1 MAKFDLEKSRIQMA
15 AFVSLMGLPAK
26 VSLLE
31 AVNSGKIDGS
41 TWGEYDKEED
51 GISPL
56 HRPVYWA
63 GLPSRGYNRN
73 PTGIKDYRTYR
84 CGKWY
89 AHILP
94 EKWLIAPTIDYIWH
108 INAGATP
115 NKNWFS
121 RQLQGIVMESIKQDN
136 PYYFDRRDERNP
148 RARKNTPVYPC
159 IRRWPGCP
167 AIFYDKNW

>member
-51 GISPL
+51 GNFTLTSACLLGWIAEVEDITVTQL
-56 HRPVYWA
+56 V
-63 GLPSRGYNRN
+63 
-73 PTGIKDYRTYR
+73 KDYRTYR

-136 PYYFDRRDERNP
+136 PYYFDRVMKEIP
-148 RARKNTPVYPC
+148 APAK
-159 IRRWPGCP
+159 IRQLTLV
-167 AIFYDKNW
+167 